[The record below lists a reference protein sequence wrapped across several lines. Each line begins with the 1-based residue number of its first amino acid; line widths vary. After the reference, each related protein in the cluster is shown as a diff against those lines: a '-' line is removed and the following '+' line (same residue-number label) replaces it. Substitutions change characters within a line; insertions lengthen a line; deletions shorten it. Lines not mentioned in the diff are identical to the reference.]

1 MALCASALVFSA
13 QASEANSVEELFTKG
28 ETHGNIKYYFIET
41 DKDPANLGKST
52 TTAHA
57 NAVGGKLGFT
67 TAKMYGLSAGTTFMT
82 TNPFAKTHSVDTSII
97 GRDNGVRLEGSASG
111 TVAQRG
117 FSVLG
122 EAFLDYQYQGFDIWY
137 GRRVEKTPL
146 IHAKEVRM
154 IPSAIQGGDLSYS
167 FENGLKIGSGYVDK
181 FKQRTSS
188 KFVDVYEHAL
198 GLQTEQITG
207 KKSGYIVPTYIE
219 WRDAHHTARL
229 YNYYAADFMSMN
241 YFDAVHKHQ
250 VNDSFTWNVAVQG
263 MHEQGVGYAR
273 TATFQASLAD
283 KTATPVTSNADV
295 NARFFGLKAG
305 STFHESSLML
315 AYTQVLGSK
324 DNEHNSLTLPWD
336 GTPLFTD
343 MITSN
348 DLFTSNY
355 GQGMTSSAGYIAG
368 TSGLKVGYT
377 QKYDFTGVKGFKTV
391 IAYAYYDNS
400 NFIKAQQDLN
410 LVAAYGIGNFSLT
423 LKGIWVQNNTSNTAA
438 DTDVK
443 AGEAGASIS
452 QIDKLTQ
459 YRVIANYKF

>member
-67 TAKMYGLSAGTTFMT
+67 TAKMYGVSGGATFMT
-82 TNPFAKTHSVDTSII
+82 TNPFAKTDSVDTSII
-97 GRDNGVRLEGSASG
+97 GRDNGVRIEGSPSG
-111 TVAQRG
+111 KVAQQG

-122 EAFLDYQYQGFDIWY
+122 EVYLDYQYQGLDVWY
-137 GRRVEKTPL
+137 GRRIEKTPL
-146 IHAKEVRM
+146 IAPKEVRM
-154 IPSAIQGGDLSYS
+154 IPSSIEGGDISYS
-167 FENGLKIGSGYVDK
+167 FENGMKLGTGYVNK

-188 KFVDVYEHAL
+188 KFIDVYEHAL
-198 GLQTEQITG
+198 GDQRKQITG

-229 YNYYAADFMSMN
+229 YNYYAANFMSMN

-250 VNDSFTWNVAVQG
+250 VNDNLSWNAAIQG
-263 MHEQGVGYAR
+263 MHEQGIGYAR
-273 TATFQASLAD
+273 TATFDGKLAD
-283 KTATPVTSNADV
+283 KTTTQSSADI

-305 STFHESSLML
+305 TTFHESSLML
-315 AYTQVLGSK
+315 AYTKVLDSR

-368 TSGLKVGYT
+368 TSGFKAGYT
-377 QKYDFTGVKGFKTV
+377 QKYDFSGVKGFKTV
-391 IAYAYYDNS
+391 IAYAYYNNS
-400 NFIKAQQDLN
+400 NFIDAQQDLN
-410 LVAAYGIGNFSLT
+410 LVAAYSVGGFSLV
-423 LKGIWVQNNTSNTAA
+423 LKGIWVQNNTSNSSA